1 MDKVHFVLEKKKE
14 KILHFS
20 FRRLTRRTHY
30 SADDVDDDDNNSH
43 HSAAVLLLQKG
54 GIYTLNDRKEGERER
69 ESCIWRVCCCLL
81 NKSLDISDNIYVS
94 KFD

>member
-1 MDKVHFVLEKKKE
+1 VDKVHFVLEKKKE

-20 FRRLTRRTHY
+20 FRRLTRLTHY

-54 GIYTLNDRKEGERER
+54 GISTLNDRTEGERER
-69 ESCIWRVCCCLL
+69 ERELHLARLL
-81 NKSLDISDNIYVS
+81 LLLLFVKQEFRYL
-94 KFD
+94 

>member
-1 MDKVHFVLEKKKE
+1 MDKVHFILEKKKE

-20 FRRLTRRTHY
+20 FSRLTRRTHY

-54 GIYTLNDRKEGERER
+54 ISTSNDRTVGERER
-69 ESCIWRVCCCLL
+69 ERVAIGVFVVVVCKQEFRYL
-81 NKSLDISDNIYVS
+81 
-94 KFD
+94 

>member
-54 GIYTLNDRKEGERER
+54 GISTLNDRTEGERER
-69 ESCIWRVCCCLL
+69 ERELHLARLL
-81 NKSLDISDNIYVS
+81 LFVKQEFRYL
-94 KFD
+94 

>member
-1 MDKVHFVLEKKKE
+1 MDKVHFILEKKKE

-20 FRRLTRRTHY
+20 FSRLTRRTHY

-54 GIYTLNDRKEGERER
+54 GISTLIDSTEGEREIER
-69 ESCIWRVCCCLL
+69 ERVAFGAFVFVVVVC
-81 NKSLDISDNIYVS
+81 
-94 KFD
+94 

>member
-1 MDKVHFVLEKKKE
+1 MDKVHFILEKKKE

-54 GIYTLNDRKEGERER
+54 ISTLNDRTVGERER
-69 ESCIWRVCCCLL
+69 ELQLACLL
-81 NKSLDISDNIYVS
+81 LLFVKQEFRYL
-94 KFD
+94 

>member
-43 HSAAVLLLQKG
+43 HSAAVLLLRL
-54 GIYTLNDRKEGERER
+54 GISTSNDRTVGERER
-69 ESCIWRVCCCLL
+69 ERVAIGVFVVVVCKQEFRYL
-81 NKSLDISDNIYVS
+81 
-94 KFD
+94 

>member
-1 MDKVHFVLEKKKE
+1 MDKVHFILEKKKE

-20 FRRLTRRTHY
+20 FSRLTRRTHY

-54 GIYTLNDRKEGERER
+54 ISTLNDRTEGERER
-69 ESCIWRVCCCLL
+69 ERELHLACLL
-81 NKSLDISDNIYVS
+81 LLFVKQEFRY
-94 KFD
+94 F

>member
-1 MDKVHFVLEKKKE
+1 VDKVHFVLEKKKE

-43 HSAAVLLLQKG
+43 HSAAVLLLRL
-54 GIYTLNDRKEGERER
+54 GISTSNDRTVGERER
-69 ESCIWRVCCCLL
+69 ERVAIGVFVVVVCKQEFRYL
-81 NKSLDISDNIYVS
+81 
-94 KFD
+94 

>member
-43 HSAAVLLLQKG
+43 HSAAVLLLRL
-54 GIYTLNDRKEGERER
+54 GISTSNDRTVGERER
-69 ESCIWRVCCCLL
+69 ERERVAIGVFVVVVCKQEFRYL
-81 NKSLDISDNIYVS
+81 
-94 KFD
+94 

>member
-1 MDKVHFVLEKKKE
+1 MDKVYFVLEKKKE

-43 HSAAVLLLQKG
+43 HSAAVLFLRL
-54 GIYTLNDRKEGERER
+54 GISTLNDRTVGERER
-69 ESCIWRVCCCLL
+69 ELQLACLL
-81 NKSLDISDNIYVS
+81 LLLLFVKQEFRYL
-94 KFD
+94 

>member
-1 MDKVHFVLEKKKE
+1 VDKVHFILEKKKE

-20 FRRLTRRTHY
+20 FSRLTRRTHY

-54 GIYTLNDRKEGERER
+54 ISTLNDRTEGERER
-69 ESCIWRVCCCLL
+69 ERERELHLACLL
-81 NKSLDISDNIYVS
+81 LLLFVKQEFRY
-94 KFD
+94 F